1 MKRCWWQVPCQWP
14 QASLQFFNGNA
25 EGSGHPSLPPV
36 GKGLRQL
43 RLGLWHWL
51 WLWLWGLLGCPPSQ
65 CGLHHRLLTP
75 LHPSTC
81 SFSLC
86 CRIFPC
92 VQTNLLLLYFMFFA
106 RFFGLCL
113 LPLMMLLLLLL
124 LPLDFLIDNN
134 GFCALC
140 ICYRLLSFSNPF
152 LRSLKLLYLYTI
164 LITGR
169 DHFN

>member
-1 MKRCWWQVPCQWP
+1 
-14 QASLQFFNGNA
+14 
-25 EGSGHPSLPPV
+25 
-36 GKGLRQL
+36 
-43 RLGLWHWL
+43 
-51 WLWLWGLLGCPPSQ
+51 
-65 CGLHHRLLTP
+65 
-75 LHPSTC
+75 
-81 SFSLC
+81 
-86 CRIFPC
+86 
-92 VQTNLLLLYFMFFA
+92 MFFA

-164 LITGR
+164 LITFSIFDITLHSLIMPPLPTVLQLR
-169 DHFN
+169 SCKATNQDDLSMRFQIRLDEYSLEINHCVSSSKTKTNKRRMERKVLTNSSITMKTVTSHHDSLSLMPSIVSSPWWR

>member
-1 MKRCWWQVPCQWP
+1 
-14 QASLQFFNGNA
+14 
-25 EGSGHPSLPPV
+25 
-36 GKGLRQL
+36 
-43 RLGLWHWL
+43 
-51 WLWLWGLLGCPPSQ
+51 
-65 CGLHHRLLTP
+65 
-75 LHPSTC
+75 
-81 SFSLC
+81 
-86 CRIFPC
+86 
-92 VQTNLLLLYFMFFA
+92 MFFA

-140 ICYRLLSFSNPF
+140 ICCRLLSFSNLF
-152 LRSLKLLYLYTI
+152 LRSLELLYLYTI